1 MKGRADKMKRIISF
15 LPGCKGSNNNR
26 DNSRGGGIISLAGG
40 DFLDFWAFRG
50 PFWGKSAGN
59 AADTVAA
66 TCDNLLLFSSLLF
79 SFLSFFYIF
88 IFSLYKR
95 KRNKKN
101 KNRWGKSGKG
111 GI

>member
-50 PFWGKSAGN
+50 PFLGKSAGN

-66 TCDNLLLFSSLLF
+66 TCDNLLLSFSLF
-79 SFLSFFYIF
+79 SFFYLYICFLS
-88 IFSLYKR
+88 L
-95 KRNKKN
+95 
-101 KNRWGKSGKG
+101 
-111 GI
+111 